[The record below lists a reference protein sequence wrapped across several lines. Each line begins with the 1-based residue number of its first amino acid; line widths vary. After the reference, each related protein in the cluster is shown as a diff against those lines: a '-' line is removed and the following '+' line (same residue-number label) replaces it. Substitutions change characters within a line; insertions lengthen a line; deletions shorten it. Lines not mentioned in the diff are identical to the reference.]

1 MRRAPLSL
9 FLAGVLAGCGGVES
23 ADRPLPVRPA
33 GQLKPPVFEALTRE
47 SGIDFVHF
55 NAASPRRYLPET
67 MGSGVAVFDLDADG
81 LPDLYFAN
89 GTSLTGQGPVHT
101 GRLFRNLG
109 DWKFQDVTRG
119 SGLDVPFFGMG
130 TAVGDFDGDGRD
142 DLVVTGVDQVRLFR
156 NLGNGRFRQQADE
169 LGLDCPGFSS
179 GAAFLD
185 YDRDGYLD
193 LFVIRYVDWSPERD
207 VACSL
212 DRVNRTYCTPE
223 VYPGMPAC
231 LFRNVEGRR
240 FEDVSERSGVAS
252 KLGKALGVVVFD
264 YNRDGWPDLAVAND
278 TVGNLLFVNQHDGTF
293 VELGV
298 ETGMAYGESGS
309 ARGGMGI
316 DAGDVDGDG
325 WTDLIIGN
333 FSHEMI
339 SYYRASPEGYF
350 IDDAAPA
357 GLGLP
362 TLLTLAFGTL
372 VEDLDNNGAMDVLV
386 VNGHIEP
393 DIARTQ
399 RGQTY
404 RQAPHL
410 FLGAGSERLEL
421 FEPGPGDPL
430 GRPMV
435 ARGLAA
441 GDLDRD
447 GRLDLVITENGGPA
461 LVLRN
466 RGDEGHWLQ
475 LRPRGTV
482 SNRNG
487 YGLRVEAY
495 LRSGKLVRYLG
506 SGRSYLS
513 ASEPVLHLGLGE
525 RDRVDRIDLF
535 WPSGRRQVLLDVA
548 ANQVLEVVEPA
559 ESGTP
564 DR

>member
-1 MRRAPLSL
+1 MTRTILL
-9 FLAGVLAGCGGVES
+9 VLLASVLTGCGGVES
-23 ADRPLPVRPA
+23 ADRPVAVRPDLT
-33 GQLKPPVFEALTRE
+33 LKSPLFAALPPE
-47 SGIDFVHF
+47 SGVDFVHV
-55 NAASPRRYLPET
+55 NAATPRRYLPET
-67 MGSGVAVFDLDADG
+67 MGSGVAIFDFDADG

-89 GTSLTGQGPVHT
+89 GTSLTGDAPGHT

-119 SGLDVPFFGMG
+119 SGLDVVFYGMG
-130 TAVGDFDGDGRD
+130 TAVGDFDRDGLD
-142 DLVVTGVDQVRLFR
+142 DLVVTGVDRVRLFR
-156 NLGNGRFRQQADE
+156 NLGGGRFRPVESAM
-169 LGLDCPGFSS
+169 GLDCPGYSS

-193 LFVIRYVDWSPERD
+193 LLVIRYVDWSLDRD

-231 LFRNVEGRR
+231 LFRNLGGRR
-240 FEDVSERSGVAS
+240 FEDVSRPSRIAS
-252 KLGKALGVVVFD
+252 KPGKALGVVVFD
-264 YNRDGWPDLAVAND
+264 YNRDGWPDLAVANA
-278 TVGNLLFVNQHDGTF
+278 TVGNLLFVNQRDGTF
-293 VELGV
+293 AELGV

-350 IDDAAPA
+350 IDEAAPA

-362 TLLTLAFGTL
+362 SLLTLAFGTL
-372 VEDLDNNGAMDVLV
+372 VEDLDNNGWLDVMV

-399 RGQTY
+399 RSQTY
-404 RQAPHL
+404 RQPPHL
-410 FLGAGSERLEL
+410 FLGDGSERLEL
-421 FEPGPGDPL
+421 VEPGDDDPL
-430 GRPMV
+430 ARPLV
-435 ARGLAA
+435 GRGLAA
-441 GDLDRD
+441 GDLDCD
-447 GRLDLVITENGGPA
+447 GRLDLVITQNGGPA

-466 RGDEGHWLQ
+466 TGGGGHWLRI
-475 LRPRGTV
+475 RPQGTA

-487 YGLRVEAY
+487 YGLRVEVYA
-495 LRSGKLVRYLG
+495 RSGRMVRYLA

-513 ASEPVLHLGLGE
+513 ASEPVLHIGLGDVE
-525 RDRVDRIDLF
+525 RVDRIDLF
-535 WPSGRRQVLLDVA
+535 WPSGRRQVFLDVA
-548 ANQVLEVVEPA
+548 ADQVLEVVEQP
-559 ESGTP
+559 E
-564 DR
+564 DRP